1 MVCGTDGHSYIN
13 HCYLMVGNKFLKAL
27 LAPHVLKGPNDHCSE
42 VFLHF
47 ERKFGTVR
55 GCQNEQKC
63 PQKLKKN
70 ISFFK
75 ILFLEALFDNFD
87 HSDLYTYIIVCR

>member
-55 GCQNEQKC
+55 GCQNEQRY
-63 PQKLKKN
+63 PQKLK
-70 ISFFK
+70 IFFL